1 VNKKFPTQ
9 QVLELACA
17 AQRINGEYIK
27 EPEGMFSS
35 DGVYL
40 YTKQTNKMMMLC
52 TLDHKIW
59 TAEPK
64 DAPMPLKILQEDI
77 DRAVEIQS
85 YFKRLLF
92 AAIDG
97 SNEFQTEVNSLLNSE
112 EIPTN
117 RFGFIACLPSV
128 YARDR
133 SQNEVKKA
141 ARQSQEGF
149 LGEAGDRLT
158 DLDCEILEVVKS
170 KNFEGWNVC
179 AIINSKMASWMSQT
193 ELKRGPCIIVKAKV
207 KAQGKHWK
215 HGKDETR
222 LNYVKAAQ

>member
-1 VNKKFPTQ
+1 MDTNFPSQ

-17 AQRINGEYIK
+17 AQRVNGSYIK
-27 EPEGMFSS
+27 EPEGVFSS
-35 DGVYL
+35 DGVYM
-40 YTKQTNKMMMLC
+40 YTQQTNKMTMLC

-59 TAEPK
+59 TADPK
-64 DAPMPLKILQEDI
+64 DAPMPLKILPEDT
-77 DRAVEIQS
+77 ALAEEIKS
-85 YFKRLLF
+85 YYKRLLF

-97 SNEFQTEVNSLLNSE
+97 SNEFQTEVNSLLNAE
-112 EIPTN
+112 TVPKN
-117 RFGFIACLPSV
+117 KFGFIACLPSV

-141 ARQSQEGF
+141 AKQSQEGF
-149 LGEAGDRLT
+149 LGDAGDRLM

-193 ELKRGPCIIVKAKV
+193 ELKRGPCVIVKAKV

-215 HGKDETR
+215 YGNDETR

>member
-1 VNKKFPTQ
+1 MNKRFPTQ

-17 AQRINGEYIK
+17 AQRVNGEYLK
-27 EPEGMFSS
+27 EPEGLFSS

-40 YTKQTNKMMMLC
+40 YTKQTNKMIMLC
-52 TLDHKIW
+52 TLDHTLW
-59 TAEPK
+59 TADPT

-77 DRAVEIQS
+77 DQAVEIQS

-97 SNEFQTEVNSLLNSE
+97 SNEFQTEINSLLNAE

-141 ARQSQEGF
+141 ARQTQDGH
-149 LGEAGDRLT
+149 LGEEGDRLV

-170 KNFEGWNVC
+170 KNFEGWNIC

-193 ELKRGPCIIVKAKV
+193 ELKRGPCVIVKAKV

-222 LNYVKAAQ
+222 LNYVKAVQ